1 MKKRTKAKIK
11 NGILLS
17 ITGMMIAM
25 AIFSIAMIDMFHW
38 IIFLALGLS
47 LTWLVLFSM
56 ANGWFEFN
64 KEDE

>member
-38 IIFLALGLS
+38 IIFLALGVS

-56 ANGWFEFN
+56 ANGWFELN
-64 KEDE
+64 KGDK